1 MTNILERIL
10 RSVLLK
16 TNNKGP
22 TEVHLKYLSTT
33 RISKVS
39 ATIVWGKQIIVPR
52 SGSGQVEGGG
62 EREAWKEQQLYV
74 ASDDPRVANPKRSKT
89 PLHKRKRPNEKRK
102 RRVRLFL

>member
-16 TNNKGP
+16 TNN
-22 TEVHLKYLSTT
+22 KYLSTT

-39 ATIVWGKQIIVPR
+39 ATIVWGKQVIVPR

-74 ASDDPRVANPKRSKT
+74 ASDDPRVANPQRSKT
-89 PLHKRKRPNEKRK
+89 PLNERKA
-102 RRVRLFL
+102 